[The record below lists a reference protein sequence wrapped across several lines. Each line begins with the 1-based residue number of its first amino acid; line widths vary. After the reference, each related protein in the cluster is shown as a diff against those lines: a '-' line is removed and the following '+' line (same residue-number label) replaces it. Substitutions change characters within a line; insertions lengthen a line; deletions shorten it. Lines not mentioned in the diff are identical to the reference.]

1 MLDSEIPSLVV
12 FDLDDTLY
20 EYEKPNIVASEAIV
34 KIIASR
40 TELSGSEVKQ
50 ALQDARTRVKER
62 LGDTASSHSRL
73 LYISEVFR
81 LLRVRPDPI
90 FFIQVEEIFWSRFLD
105 EITINPGA
113 KDLIHK
119 FESLRIPIA
128 LVTDLTSQIQYR
140 KLEKLGLSNSF
151 DIIITSEDSAGDKS
165 TRKPYKLLLNSLD
178 KKPKNV
184 WFIGD
189 GIHDSDSTLIG
200 QGLFFKKGSA
210 VNLVDIERS
219 ITYNCLTDIL
229 KFLK

>member
-1 MLDSEIPSLVV
+1 
-12 FDLDDTLY
+12 
-20 EYEKPNIVASEAIV
+20 
-34 KIIASR
+34 
-40 TELSGSEVKQ
+40 
-50 ALQDARTRVKER
+50 
-62 LGDTASSHSRL
+62 
-73 LYISEVFR
+73 
-81 LLRVRPDPI
+81 
-90 FFIQVEEIFWSRFLD
+90 LD

-119 FESLRIPIA
+119 LESLRIPIA

-200 QGLFFKKGSA
+200 QGLFFKKGVA

-229 KFLK
+229 RILK